1 MTQRRMTQVHTI
13 DLEYLGIPGAIASY
27 VVDGPGGPV
36 MIETGPGNTTAALE
50 RGLAGIRYAP
60 SDVKHVFVTHVHF
73 DHAGASGWM
82 AAHGAHVYVHEF
94 GRRHLIDPSRLLA
107 SARRIY
113 GDRMEALWGELR
125 PIPPEQTTP
134 LHDGDTVTIGGLR
147 IRAIETP
154 GHARHHHAFVIEDGD
169 GRIGFT
175 GDAAAMYM
183 ADCPEFVSIP
193 TPPPEF
199 ELSSWIASLRR
210 LEQQRFDRIYPTH
223 FGEVLAPRE
232 HLERAR
238 RTLRTH
244 AMYVRRM
251 MDEGL
256 ELEEM
261 APRYIEWFVGL
272 AEAAGA
278 PPEKIGFFVK
288 DTMAAMNVVGMHR
301 YWSKLPARLA

>member
-1 MTQRRMTQVHTI
+1 MIRIHTI
-13 DLEYLGIPGAIASY
+13 DLEYLGTPGAIASY
-27 VVDGPGGPV
+27 VIEGPGGPV

-50 RGLAGIRYAP
+50 RGLGALGLAP
-60 SDVKHVFVTHVHF
+60 SDVKHVFVTHIHF

-82 AAHGAHVYVHEF
+82 ARHGAHVYVHEF
-94 GRRHLIDPSRLLA
+94 GRGHLIDPSRLVA

-113 GDRMEALWGELR
+113 GDQMEALWGELL
-125 PIPPEQTTP
+125 PIPAEQATP
-134 LHDGDTVTIGGLR
+134 LHDGDIVTIGGLK

-154 GHARHHHAFVIEDGD
+154 GHARHHHAFVVETEDGK
-169 GRIGFT
+169 IGFT

-183 ADCPEFVSIP
+183 DDCPEFVSIP

-199 ELSSWIASLRR
+199 ELSTWIASLRR
-210 LEQQRFDRIYPTH
+210 LEQQRFARIYPTH
-223 FGEVLAPRE
+223 FGAVDAPQE
-232 HLERAR
+232 HLDRVR
-238 RTLRTH
+238 RTLRSH

-256 ELEEM
+256 DLDAM
-261 APRYIEWFVGL
+261 APRYAEWFVGL

-288 DTMAAMNVVGMHR
+288 DTMAAMNIVGIHR
-301 YWSKLPARLA
+301 YWSKLGGRLAT